1 MKAVRFS
8 LPAGKEEEA
17 FEETGGLDE
26 EERGHVETISRN
38 GSQQQLTE
46 RSMGQE
52 IANEQKSATP
62 FLCGLCCSKAPA
74 ASVWNC
80 DGEILPFT
88 NIISR

>member
-17 FEETGGLDE
+17 YEEIGGIDE
-26 EERGHVETISRN
+26 EGRGYVETISRN
-38 GSQQQLTE
+38 GSQQQLAE
-46 RSMGQE
+46 RGGGQE
-52 IANEQKSATP
+52 MANEQKTVTP

-74 ASVWNC
+74 LSVWNC

-88 NIISR
+88 DIICR

>member
-8 LPAGKEEEA
+8 VPAGKEEEA

-26 EERGHVETISRN
+26 EERHTKTISRN

-46 RSMGQE
+46 RGMGQE
-52 IANEQKSATP
+52 MANEQKSATP
-62 FLCGLCCSKAPA
+62 FLCGLCCSKAPVS
-74 ASVWNC
+74 SVWNC

-88 NIISR
+88 NIICR